1 MRFVTINELATVV
14 RGSSPRPQ
22 GDPRYYGGEI
32 PRLMVSDLTRDGM
45 YVTPKIDFLT
55 SEGATKSRPMI
66 KGDLILAV
74 SGNPGE
80 PCILNVNA
88 CIHDGFVGFRNLDV
102 SKAYTPYLY
111 HFFKYNKEKS
121 KAQAVG
127 AIFKNLNTDQIKGI
141 KIPLP
146 PLPQQQKIASILD
159 AADALRQ
166 NDKALIAKYD
176 ELTQALFLDM
186 FGDPVSN
193 PKGWEKREILDLIN
207 PSRPV
212 TYGILMPKEDVKPM
226 GIPYI
231 KVVDVKNGLILHD
244 RVCHTTEIIE
254 SKYKRSRLKE
264 NDLLISIRGHVGRI
278 CLVPQIYINANITQD
293 TARLDFKKDVE
304 PLFAEYCLGSTEFQ
318 RYMSKY
324 VKGAGVKGIN
334 LGDLK
339 KLLLIVPDINSQ
351 KKFAEATL
359 LLKLQKAIAQASL
372 VKSEELFNS
381 LLQKAFM
388 GELV

>member
-381 LLQKAFM
+381 LLQKAFK
-388 GELV
+388 GDLV